1 LDFGINKNLNT
12 QSVEGVIARTI
23 GEELA
28 SKVIVERIEA
38 ESGYDVFEI
47 ESRPDRLIIRGSSG
61 VAASSGFYWY
71 LKHVC
76 KSHLSWCGSRVHVP
90 YPFPEVSIPVRKVTP
105 YQYRYYLNYCTHS
118 YSMAFWDWD
127 RWQKEID
134 WMALNG
140 INLVLSLVGQE
151 EVWRR
156 TLVKLGYTEAECK
169 EFLCGPAYF
178 AWQWMQNMTGW
189 GGPLPDWWFT
199 ERALLARKIHERMLS
214 LDIMPVLQGYSGMV
228 PNDFQRKF
236 PESEPVAQGKWC
248 EFERP
253 SLLLPSDSMY
263 RKVASTFYSEQT
275 SLFGNDIHYYS
286 TDPFHEGGRTEGI
299 DLTAYARDVQAIMRE
314 YDDEAVWVLQAWQ
327 ENPHSEVLAGL
338 DKDHALVLDL
348 WCESQPAW
356 VQRNAFD
363 GTPWVWCMIQNYGG
377 KNGLFGNLRLLMQE
391 PVNTIGQSRSGRMS
405 GIGLAMEG
413 IETNPVVYDL
423 MTDMIWRTESPG
435 LTEWLEGYIE
445 RRYGKVV
452 PQALQA
458 WLLLADSVY
467 NCTTVQQG
475 AVESIICARPHLDIT
490 NVSTWG
496 PTGSYYDQKKIQAAA
511 RLLLE
516 GFDELRHSE
525 GYLYDLV
532 DITRQAMADLAR
544 EYYHAFVAAYRSGE
558 KEEYAMWSNRFLS
571 LGKAQDQLLGTRK
584 EFLLGR
590 WIEQARS
597 LGRTT
602 EEKDRFQFN
611 AVTLVTLWGPEK
623 SAQSLRD
630 YSHREWSGL
639 ISGFY
644 YRRWE
649 KYIAS
654 LTESLDD
661 GRDPE
666 PVDWYRWELE
676 WTQNPGT
683 YSTEPSGNVKQI
695 VSELL
700 EEYFS

>member
-1 LDFGINKNLNT
+1 LDFGINKHLNT
-12 QSVEGVIARTI
+12 QSITGLIERII

-28 SKVIVERIEA
+28 SKVTIEQIDS
-38 ESGYDVFEI
+38 EDGYDVFEI
-47 ESRPDRLIIRGSSG
+47 ESRSDSLIIKGSSG
-61 VAASSGFYWY
+61 VAVSSGFYWY

-76 KSHLSWCGSRVHVP
+76 KSHLSWCGNRVHVP

-105 YQYRYYLNYCTHS
+105 YKFRYYLNYCTHS
-118 YSMAFWDWD
+118 YSMAFWDWE

-156 TLVKLGYTEAECK
+156 TLLKLGYTEAECK
-169 EFLCGPAYF
+169 AFLCGPAYF

-199 ERALLARKIHERMLS
+199 ERTELAHKIHERMLS

-228 PNDFQRKF
+228 PVDFQEKF
-236 PESEPVAQGKWC
+236 PNSAPVLQGTWC
-248 EFERP
+248 EFDRP
-253 SLLLPSDSMY
+253 SLLLPSDAMY
-263 RKVASTFYSEQT
+263 REVASTFYSEQK
-275 SLFGNDIHYYS
+275 SLFGDNIHYYS

-299 DLTAYARDVQAIMRE
+299 NLTQYAQDVQAVMRE
-314 YDDEAVWVLQAWQ
+314 HDEKAVWVLQAWQ
-327 ENPHSEVLAGL
+327 ENPHTEVLAGL

-356 VQRNAFD
+356 TERNAFD
-363 GTPWVWCMIQNYGG
+363 DTPWVWCMIQNYGG

-391 PVNTIGQSRSGRMS
+391 PVSIVGQAQAGRMS

-423 MTDMIWRTESPG
+423 MTDMIWRSEAPI

-445 RRYGKVV
+445 RRYGKNV

-475 AVESIICARPHLDIT
+475 AVESIICARPDLNIT

-496 PTGSYYDQKKIQAAA
+496 PTQTYYDQTKIQEAAK
-511 RLLLE
+511 LLLAC
-516 GFDELRHSE
+516 FDELQDSE

-532 DITRQAMADLAR
+532 DITRQGLADLAR
-544 EYYHAFVAAYRSGE
+544 DYYQSFVSAYRNGE
-558 KEEYAMWSNRFLS
+558 KEAYLLWSNKFLD
-571 LGKAQDQLLGTRK
+571 LVTAQDQLLGTRK
-584 EFLLGR
+584 EFLLGN

-597 LGRTT
+597 LGKTA
-602 EEKDRFQFN
+602 EEKDLFQFN
-611 AVTLVTLWGPEK
+611 AISLVTLWGPEK
-623 SAQSLRD
+623 PAQTLHD

-644 YRRWE
+644 LKRWQ
-649 KYIAS
+649 KYIAM
-654 LTESLDD
+654 LTESFDSSIAL
-661 GRDPE
+661 E
-666 PVDWYRWELE
+666 PVEWYQWERE
-676 WTQNPGT
+676 WSEQPGI
-683 YSTEPSGNVKQI
+683 YSTEPSGNIKQI
-695 VSELL
+695 ATKLFK
-700 EEYFS
+700 EYFD